1 MRTVKLLAALAIAAL
16 AAAPASNAAQPVFP
30 DKPIRFIIGSAPGS
44 GPDIMARLIADH
56 LHGVWGQ
63 RVVVDAR
70 PGVAGIISAEQAL
83 RANPDGY
90 TWMMLTSQLF
100 IATSVYPNLTFNLDK
115 DFVSV
120 SLVGLVPWVLT
131 VNPQL
136 PARSVSELL
145 ALAKKSPG
153 KLRYGSGGPGS
164 GEHFTTVMFT
174 HLAGINML
182 HVPYKG
188 VAGALLDTIANEI
201 QMQFAVYPA
210 AYPHV
215 SSGRLRGLGVSTAK
229 RAPGLP
235 DLPVIVDTV
244 PGYVNF
250 GWYSIVA
257 PKGTP
262 EAVLAKAGTEIVK
275 AAREPAFGE
284 RLKVL
289 GIEIIAG
296 GRKELDEFRAK
307 ERKRLTELVKT
318 TGISIGK

>member
-1 MRTVKLLAALAIAAL
+1 MHTARLLGAVIAFVLTGTAALQ
-16 AAAPASNAAQPVFP
+16 AAQPSFP

-44 GPDIMARLIADH
+44 GPDIIARQIAEH
-56 LHGVWGQ
+56 LDRVWGQ

-70 PGVAGIISAEQAL
+70 PGVAGVLSAEQAL

-90 TWMMLTSQLF
+90 TWVMLTSQLF
-100 IATSVYPNLTFNLDK
+100 VATSVYPNLRFDLDRY
-115 DFVSV
+115 FVSI

-136 PARSVSELL
+136 PAKSVTELL

-153 KLRYGSGGPGS
+153 KIRYGSGGPGS

-174 HLAGINML
+174 HLAGVNML

-188 VAGALLDTIANEI
+188 VAQALLDTISNEI
-201 QMQFAVYPA
+201 QMQFAVFPA
-210 AYPHV
+210 AKPHV
-215 SSGRLRGLGVSTAK
+215 DAGRLRGLGVSTAK

-250 GWYSIVA
+250 GWYSVVA

-262 EAVLAKAGTEIVK
+262 QPVLAKASAEIVK

-284 RLKVL
+284 RLQTL
-289 GIEIIAG
+289 GIEIIGG
-296 GRKELDEFRAK
+296 GRKELDVFRAA
-307 ERKRLTELVKT
+307 ERKRVTEIVKAS
-318 TGISIGK
+318 GITITK

>member
-1 MRTVKLLAALAIAAL
+1 MATSAAY
-16 AAAPASNAAQPVFP
+16 AAQPATSTGSGQAFP
-30 DKPIRFIIGSAPGS
+30 DKPIRLIVGSASGS

-56 LHGVWGQ
+56 LYGVWGQ

-83 RANPDGY
+83 RSERDGY

-100 IATSVYPNLTFNLDK
+100 IATSVYPDLKFNLDK

-131 VNPQL
+131 VNPQV
-136 PARSVSELL
+136 PAQSVSELI

-188 VAGALLDTIANEI
+188 VAQALLDTIANEI
-201 QMQFAVYPA
+201 QMQYAVYPA
-210 AYPHV
+210 AWPQV
-215 SSGRLRGLGVSTAK
+215 SSGRLRALGVSTAK

-235 DLPVIVDTV
+235 NVPTIVEAV

-262 EAVLAKAGTEIVK
+262 TAVLAKASAEIVK

-289 GIEIIAG
+289 GIEIIGG
-296 GRKELDEFRAK
+296 GRKELDDFRTT
-307 ERKRLTELVKT
+307 ERKRLTELVKA
-318 TGISIGK
+318 TGISIAK

>member
-1 MRTVKLLAALAIAAL
+1 MHTTNVWAAIAVSALAL
-16 AAAPASNAAQPVFP
+16 APASIAAQPVFP
-30 DKPIRFIIGSAPGS
+30 DKPIRLIVGSAPGS

-56 LHGVWGQ
+56 LLGVWGQ

-115 DFVSV
+115 DFSSV

-136 PARSVSELL
+136 PVKSVPELI
-145 ALAKKSPG
+145 AAAKKAPG

-174 HLAGINML
+174 HLAGVDML

-188 VAGALLDTIANEI
+188 VVGALLDTIANEI

-210 AYPHV
+210 AFPHV
-215 SSGRLRGLGVSTAK
+215 SSGRLRGLGVSTEK

-235 DLPVIVDTV
+235 DVPVIVDTV

-262 EAVLAKAGTEIVK
+262 EAVLAKAGAEIVK
-275 AAREPAFGE
+275 AARAPAFGE

-296 GRKELDEFRAK
+296 GRKELDDFRAS
-307 ERKRLTELVKT
+307 ERRRLTELVKA
-318 TGISIGK
+318 TGISIK

>member
-1 MRTVKLLAALAIAAL
+1 MRVAELSLAVAALTL
-16 AAAPASNAAQPVFP
+16 TAAPAVQAAQSTFP
-30 DKPIRFIIGSAPGS
+30 DKPIRLIIGSAPGS
-44 GPDIMARLIADH
+44 GPDIMAKLIADH
-56 LHGVWGQ
+56 LYNKWGE
-63 RVVVDAR
+63 RVVVDPR
-70 PGVAGIISAEQAL
+70 PGVAGILSAEQAL

-100 IATSVYPNLTFNLDK
+100 VATAVYPNLKFNLDK
-115 DFVSV
+115 DFESI

-136 PARSVSELL
+136 PAKSVSELIG
-145 ALAKKSPG
+145 LAKKSPG
-153 KLRYGSGGPGS
+153 KIRYGSGGNAS
-164 GEHFTTVMFT
+164 GEHFTTALFT

-188 VAGALLDTIANEI
+188 VSQALLDTIANEI
-201 QMQFAVYPA
+201 HMQFAVFPA
-210 AYPHV
+210 AKPHV
-215 SSGRLRGLGVSTAK
+215 DSGRLRGLGVSTEK

-235 DLPVIVDTV
+235 DLPTIVETV

-262 EAVLAKAGTEIVK
+262 APILGKASEEVVQ
-275 AAREPAFGE
+275 AAREPAFGD

-296 GRKELDEFRAK
+296 GRKELDDFRTK
-307 ERKRLTELVKT
+307 ERKRLNEIVRV
-318 TGISIGK
+318 TGISVK

>member
-1 MRTVKLLAALAIAAL
+1 MQTAKLLGAIVLPVLALASPPL
-16 AAAPASNAAQPVFP
+16 AAAQSFP
-30 DKPIRFIIGSAPGS
+30 DKPIRLIIGSAPGS
-44 GPDIMARLIADH
+44 GPDIIARLLAEH
-56 LHGVWGQ
+56 LDRVWGQ
-63 RVVVDAR
+63 RIVVDAR
-70 PGVAGIISAEQAL
+70 PGLAGVLSAEQSL

-100 IATSVYPNLTFNLDK
+100 VATSVYPNLKFNLDT

-136 PARSVSELL
+136 PAKSVPELL

-153 KLRYGSGGPGS
+153 KIRYGSGGPGS

-188 VAGALLDTIANEI
+188 VAQALLDTIANEI
-201 QMQFAVYPA
+201 QMQFAVFPA
-210 AYPHV
+210 AKPHV
-215 SSGRLRGLGVSTAK
+215 DSGRLRGLGVSTAR

-235 DLPVIVDTV
+235 DLPAIVDTV

-262 EAVLAKAGTEIVK
+262 RAVLAKASAEVVK

-284 RLKVL
+284 RLKTL
-289 GIEIIAG
+289 GIEIIG
-296 GRKELDEFRAK
+296 GDRKELDNFRAE
-307 ERKRLTELVKT
+307 ERKRVTELVKA

>member
-1 MRTVKLLAALAIAAL
+1 
-16 AAAPASNAAQPVFP
+16 
-30 DKPIRFIIGSAPGS
+30 
-44 GPDIMARLIADH
+44 
-56 LHGVWGQ
+56 VWGQ
-63 RVVVDAR
+63 RVVVDPR
-70 PGVAGIISAEQAL
+70 PGLGGVLSAEQAL

-100 IATSVYPNLTFNLDK
+100 ISTSVYPDLKFNLDK

-136 PARSVSELL
+136 PAKSVSELL

-164 GEHFTTVMFT
+164 GEHFTTVMFL
-174 HLAGINML
+174 HLAGANML

-188 VAGALLDTIANEI
+188 VAQALLDTIANEI
-201 QMQFAVYPA
+201 QMQFAVFPA
-210 AYPHV
+210 AKPHV
-215 SSGRLRGLGVSTAK
+215 DAGRLRGLGVSTAK

-235 DLPVIVDTV
+235 NLPVIVDTV

-262 EAVLAKAGTEIVK
+262 EAVLAKASTEIVK
-275 AAREPAFGE
+275 ATREPAFGE
-284 RLKVL
+284 RLKTL
-289 GIEIIAG
+289 GIEVIGG
-296 GRKELDEFRAK
+296 GRKELDRFRAE
-307 ERKRLTELVKT
+307 ERKRLTEIVKA
-318 TGISIGK
+318 TGISITR

>member
-1 MRTVKLLAALAIAAL
+1 MHIAGLLGAIALPMVAL
-16 AAAPASNAAQPVFP
+16 VPPLHAAEPFP
-30 DKPIRFIIGSAPGS
+30 DKPIRLIIGSASGS
-44 GPDIMARLIADH
+44 GPDIISRLIAEH
-56 LHGVWGQ
+56 LDRVWGQ
-63 RVVVDAR
+63 RVVVDPR
-70 PGVAGIISAEQAL
+70 PGLGGVLSAEQAL

-100 IATSVYPNLTFNLDK
+100 ISTSVYPDLKFNLDK

-136 PARSVSELL
+136 PAKSVSELL

-164 GEHFTTVMFT
+164 GEHFTTVMFL
-174 HLAGINML
+174 HLAGANML

-188 VAGALLDTIANEI
+188 VAQALLDTIANEI
-201 QMQFAVYPA
+201 QMQFAVFPA
-210 AYPHV
+210 AKPHV
-215 SSGRLRGLGVSTAK
+215 DAGRLRGLGVSTAK

-235 DLPVIVDTV
+235 NLPVIVDTV

-262 EAVLAKAGTEIVK
+262 EAVLAKASTEIVK
-275 AAREPAFGE
+275 ATREPAFGE
-284 RLKVL
+284 RLKTL
-289 GIEIIAG
+289 GIEVIGG
-296 GRKELDEFRAK
+296 GRKELDRFRAE
-307 ERKRLTELVKT
+307 ERKRLTEIVKA
-318 TGISIGK
+318 TGISITR

>member
-1 MRTVKLLAALAIAAL
+1 MHTATRVVVALCATL
-16 AAAPASNAAQPVFP
+16 AAAPALQAAQPRFP
-30 DKPIRFIIGSAPGS
+30 DKPIRLIIGSAAGS
-44 GPDIMARLIADH
+44 GPDIMARLIGEH
-56 LHGVWGQ
+56 LENVWGQ

-70 PGVAGIISAEQAL
+70 PGLAGVLSAEQAL

-100 IATSVYPNLTFNLDK
+100 IATSVYPNLKFNLDQ

-136 PARSVSELL
+136 PAKSVAELL
-145 ALAKKSPG
+145 DLAKKSPG
-153 KLRYGSGGPGS
+153 KIRYGSGGPAS

-174 HLAGINML
+174 HLAGVKML

-188 VAGALLDTIANEI
+188 VAQALLDTIANEI
-201 QMQFAVYPA
+201 HMQFAVFPA
-210 AYPHV
+210 AKPHIDA
-215 SSGRLRGLGVSTAK
+215 GRLRGLGVSTAK

-235 DLPVIVDTV
+235 DLPAIVETV

-262 EAVLAKAGTEIVK
+262 EAVLAKAGAEIVK

-284 RLKVL
+284 RLKTL

-296 GRKELDEFRAK
+296 GRKELDEFRAA
-307 ERKRLTELVKT
+307 ERKRLTELVKA
-318 TGISIGK
+318 TGISIQ

>member
-1 MRTVKLLAALAIAAL
+1 MHIAGLLGAIALPMVAL
-16 AAAPASNAAQPVFP
+16 VSPLHAAESFP
-30 DKPIRFIIGSAPGS
+30 DKPIRLIIGSASGS
-44 GPDIMARLIADH
+44 GPDIISRLIAEH
-56 LHGVWGQ
+56 LDRVWGQ
-63 RVVVDAR
+63 RVVVDPR
-70 PGVAGIISAEQAL
+70 PGLGGVLSAEQAL

-100 IATSVYPNLTFNLDK
+100 ISTSVYPDLKFNLDK

-136 PARSVSELL
+136 PAKSVSELL

-164 GEHFTTVMFT
+164 GEHFTTVMFL
-174 HLAGINML
+174 HLAGANML

-188 VAGALLDTIANEI
+188 VAQALLDTIANEI
-201 QMQFAVYPA
+201 QMQFAVFPA
-210 AYPHV
+210 AKPHV
-215 SSGRLRGLGVSTAK
+215 DAGRLRGLGVSTAK

-235 DLPVIVDTV
+235 NLPVIVDTV

-262 EAVLAKAGTEIVK
+262 EAVLAKASTEIVK
-275 AAREPAFGE
+275 ATREPAFGE
-284 RLKVL
+284 RLKTL
-289 GIEIIAG
+289 GIEVIGG
-296 GRKELDEFRAK
+296 GRKELDRFRAE
-307 ERKRLTELVKT
+307 ERKRLTEIVKA
-318 TGISIGK
+318 TGISITR

>member
-1 MRTVKLLAALAIAAL
+1 MHHENLLAACAMVAL
-16 AAAPASNAAQPVFP
+16 AAAPVASAAEPAFP
-30 DKPIRFIIGSAPGS
+30 DKPVRLIIGSAPGS
-44 GPDIMARLIADH
+44 GPDIMARLVADH
-56 LHGVWGQ
+56 LFEAWGQ

-100 IATSVYPNLTFNLDK
+100 VATAVYPDLKFDLDK
-115 DFVSV
+115 DFVSM
-120 SLVGLVPWVLT
+120 SLIGLVPWVLT
-131 VNPQL
+131 VSPQL
-136 PARSVSELL
+136 PVKNVGDLI

-164 GEHFTTVMFT
+164 GEHFTTVLFT
-174 HLAGINML
+174 HLAGIDML

-188 VAGALLDTIANEI
+188 VAQALLDTIANEI

-210 AYPHV
+210 AWPQV
-215 SSGRLRGLGVSTAK
+215 STGRLRALGVSTAK
-229 RAPGLP
+229 RVAGLP
-235 DLPVIVDTV
+235 DVPPIVETV
-244 PGYVNF
+244 PGYVTF

-262 EAVLAKAGTEIVK
+262 EAVLAKASAEIVR

-284 RLKVL
+284 RLKTL
-289 GIEIIAG
+289 GIEIIGG
-296 GRKELDEFRAK
+296 GRKELDDFRTA
-307 ERKRLTELVKT
+307 ERKRLTEIVKAAGLT
-318 TGISIGK
+318 IK

>member
-1 MRTVKLLAALAIAAL
+1 MHTAKLFAALAIPVL
-16 AAAPASNAAQPVFP
+16 VAAPASLAAQPAFP
-30 DKPIRFIIGSAPGS
+30 DKPIRLIIGSAPGS

-56 LHGVWGQ
+56 LFGVWGQ

-70 PGVAGIISAEQAL
+70 PGVAGIISAEHAL

-100 IATSVYPNLTFNLDK
+100 IATSVYPNLTFDLDK

-120 SLVGLVPWVLT
+120 SHVGLVPWILS
-131 VNPQL
+131 VNPQVQ
-136 PARSVSELL
+136 AKSVADLI

-188 VAGALLDTIANEI
+188 VAQALLDTIANEI
-201 QMQFAVYPA
+201 QLQFAVYPA
-210 AYPHV
+210 GKPHV
-215 SSGRLRGLGVSTAK
+215 DSGRLRALGVSTAK

-235 DLPVIVDTV
+235 NVPAIVETV
-244 PGYVNF
+244 PGYVTF

-262 EAVLAKAGTEIVK
+262 GAVLAKASAEIVK

-296 GRKELDEFRAK
+296 GRKELDDYRAK
-307 ERKRLTELVKT
+307 ERKRVTELVKA
-318 TGISIGK
+318 TGISIKK

>member
-1 MRTVKLLAALAIAAL
+1 MHIAKVLGAIVCPMVALVSPL
-16 AAAPASNAAQPVFP
+16 HAAAPAFP
-30 DKPIRFIIGSAPGS
+30 DKPIRLIIGSAPGS
-44 GPDIMARLIADH
+44 GPDIISRLIAEH
-56 LHGVWGQ
+56 LDRVWGQ
-63 RVVVDAR
+63 RVVVDPR
-70 PGVAGIISAEQAL
+70 PGLGGVLSAEQAL

-100 IATSVYPNLTFNLDK
+100 ISTSVYPDLKFNLDK

-136 PARSVSELL
+136 PAKSVSELL

-164 GEHFTTVMFT
+164 GEHFTTVMFM
-174 HLAGINML
+174 HLAGVNML

-188 VAGALLDTIANEI
+188 VAQALLDTIANEI
-201 QMQFAVYPA
+201 QMQFAVFPA
-210 AYPHV
+210 AKPHV
-215 SSGRLRGLGVSTAK
+215 DSGRLRGLGVSTAK

-262 EAVLAKAGTEIVK
+262 ESVLAKASTEIVK
-275 AAREPAFGE
+275 ATRDPAFGE
-284 RLKVL
+284 RLKTL
-289 GIEIIAG
+289 GIEVIGG
-296 GRKELDEFRAK
+296 GRKELDRFRAE
-307 ERKRLTELVKT
+307 ERKRLTEIVKA
-318 TGISIGK
+318 TGISIKK

>member
-1 MRTVKLLAALAIAAL
+1 MHIARVLGAIVFPMVALFSPLHAAE
-16 AAAPASNAAQPVFP
+16 PFP
-30 DKPIRFIIGSAPGS
+30 DKPIRLIIGSAPGS
-44 GPDIMARLIADH
+44 GPDIIARLIAEH
-56 LHGVWGQ
+56 LDRVWGQ
-63 RVVVDAR
+63 RVVVDSR
-70 PGVAGIISAEQAL
+70 PGVAGILSAEQAL
-83 RANPDGY
+83 RANADGY

-100 IATSVYPNLTFNLDK
+100 VATAVYPNLKFDLDK

-136 PARSVSELL
+136 PAKSVPELL

-153 KLRYGSGGPGS
+153 KIRYGSGGPGS

-174 HLAGINML
+174 QLAGVSML

-188 VAGALLDTIANEI
+188 VAQALLDTIANEI
-201 QMQFAVYPA
+201 QMQFAVFPA
-210 AYPHV
+210 AKPHV
-215 SSGRLRGLGVSTAK
+215 DTGRLRGLGVSTAK

-257 PKGTP
+257 PRGTP
-262 EAVLAKAGTEIVK
+262 ESVLRKAGAEIVK

-289 GIEIIAG
+289 GIEVIGG
-296 GRKELDEFRAK
+296 GRKELDEFRAA
-307 ERKRLTELVKT
+307 ERKRVTEIVKT
-318 TGISIGK
+318 SGISITR

>member
-1 MRTVKLLAALAIAAL
+1 MRTVKLFAAVAIATL
-16 AAAPASNAAQPVFP
+16 MAASTLHAAQPAFP
-30 DKPIRFIIGSAPGS
+30 GKPIRLIIGSAPGS
-44 GPDIMARLIADH
+44 GPDIMSRLIGDH
-56 LHGVWGQ
+56 LYSVWGQ
-63 RVVVDAR
+63 RVVIDTR
-70 PGVAGIISAEQAL
+70 PGAAGIISAEQAL

-100 IATSVYPNLTFNLDK
+100 IATSVYPNLKFNLDK
-115 DFVSV
+115 DFASM

-136 PARSVSELL
+136 QARTVPELV
-145 ALAKKSPG
+145 ALARKSPG
-153 KLRYGSGGPGS
+153 KIRYGSGGPGS

-174 HLAGINML
+174 HLAGIDML

-188 VAGALLDTIANEI
+188 VAPALLDTIANEI
-201 QMQFAVYPA
+201 QMQFAVFPA

-215 SSGRLRGLGVSTAK
+215 KSGRLRGLGVSTAK

-235 DLPVIVDTV
+235 DLPPIAETV
-244 PGYVNF
+244 PGYVTF
-250 GWYSIVA
+250 GWYSVVA

-262 EAVLAKAGTEIVK
+262 TAVLDKASAEIVK

-289 GIEIIAG
+289 GIEIIGG
-296 GRKELDEFRAK
+296 GRKELDDFRTS
-307 ERKRLTELVKT
+307 ERKRITELVKA
-318 TGISIGK
+318 TGISIAK

>member
-1 MRTVKLLAALAIAAL
+1 LATAAIAAL
-16 AAAPASNAAQPVFP
+16 LTASAAYAAEPAFP
-30 DKPIRFIIGSAPGS
+30 TKPIRLIIGSAPGS

-56 LHGVWGQ
+56 LYGVWGQ
-63 RVVVDAR
+63 RVVVDTR
-70 PGVAGIISAEQAL
+70 PGVAGVISAELAL

-100 IATSVYPNLTFNLDK
+100 IATSVYPNLKFNLDK
-115 DFVSV
+115 DFDSV
-120 SLVGLVPWVLT
+120 SLVGLVPWVQT
-131 VNPQL
+131 VNPEL
-136 PARSVSELL
+136 PAKSVAELI

-153 KLRYGSGGPGS
+153 KIRYGSGGPGS
-164 GEHFTTVMFT
+164 GEHFATVMFT
-174 HLAGINML
+174 HAAGIDML

-215 SSGRLRGLGVSTAK
+215 SSGRLRALGVSTAK

-235 DLPVIVDTV
+235 NVPTIGETLP
-244 PGYVNF
+244 GFVNF

-262 EAVLAKAGTEIVK
+262 TAVLNMASVEIVK
-275 AAREPAFGE
+275 AARQPAFGE

-289 GIEIIAG
+289 GIEIIGG
-296 GRKELDEFRAK
+296 GRKELDDFRTA
-307 ERKRLTELVKT
+307 ERKRLTEIVKA
-318 TGISIGK
+318 TGISITR